1 MRSDAA
7 KQPRKGA
14 KESGTSP
21 RTEEELAGR
30 KPVGGMSAATMAATL
45 AALTSQC
52 RGPLDPLW
60 PRRFE
65 SWVIPLLVLR
75 ACGLLVH
82 SLRFCFL
89 PKSVEQWL
97 EVTRA
102 ALTVSLEK
110 RTCGLLCLTFSAVSS
125 RKHLARDVR

>member
-14 KESGTSP
+14 KESETSP

-30 KPVGGMSAATMAATL
+30 KPVGGMSAATMAATF

-60 PRRFE
+60 PPRLE

-75 ACGLLVH
+75 ACEFSCILRGVVF
-82 SLRFCFL
+82 SLKAFNL
-89 PKSVEQWL
+89 
-97 EVTRA
+97 
-102 ALTVSLEK
+102 
-110 RTCGLLCLTFSAVSS
+110 G
-125 RKHLARDVR
+125 RK